1 MNSLSDTAKLSV
13 SLQEG
18 SSQCLDRSDEHLSSS
33 SMTSGISFQKSVHSL
48 AVDQSETRIL
58 ANSSNNI
65 PTVTQTPLDDHPLTT
80 SLLEVNQTT
89 KNDNKSYKY
98 IKSTSKLNS
107 FKASL
112 YTFGDNS
119 QHVTLHNESK
129 SNAADDN
136 IAVDSSKHL
145 SILDTINMKAVYQ
158 RNDPEIS
165 GSTLTHQ
172 NHHQSNKAEYTTDHH
187 IRPTIS
193 SQTNPSTSGVRRFI
207 HTFLSSAMDL
217 KVFGE
222 PVPANEHPQ
231 LIVCDESC
239 ITILKQFYISQSL
252 SNESTSKGSDCSR
265 PPASVCQLLLANP
278 DIYVNDREFT
288 SIIAFALTTSEY
300 ERKLLTSDV
309 QLGQSALAN
318 FKEIEDES
326 AAIRTDISDLGNI
339 DEHEK
344 ANVILDNEVPVVNPG
359 DYESSV
365 KSDIHQEVNNSKA
378 PTSSHLTT
386 PRDQKLSGLTSSHSP
401 NLPTGAHHSASSTS
415 LGNDKSN
422 VSRSRHIK
430 IQFSDSSTNFFCC
443 IYYASE
449 FFRLRQLVMPN
460 GDMTFIQSLSR
471 CYHWDARGG
480 KSGSLFMKTRDER
493 FVIKELS
500 SIEMKTFHEISQ
512 EYFDYLI
519 TAALDQ
525 RLCVLSRILGIF
537 HVGFKNSAS
546 GEAHRFDVL
555 VMENLF
561 HGRTHLAYI
570 YDLKGSLRK
579 RLADESSNNITLS
592 TNTATCNTDPAQE
605 MDETVSNSAIS
616 SSGLAFSTK
625 DNGLPSEIDKKHIPV
640 LLDQNLLNASID
652 NPLYLRVHSKNALA
666 HCLNTDTTFLANLFI
681 MDYSLLVGVDTTSNQ
696 LVVGLIDYLRKFTLD
711 KRLEMII
718 KQTITSAQG
727 PMPTIL
733 TPDLYRERFLYQLHS
748 YFPLLPDQWYD
759 SLAEHTE
766 GWRVRTRRKAVG
778 KKQ

>member
-1 MNSLSDTAKLSV
+1 MFRFNEYELLMKRIEKNIRDTRKKGTSSNASTTHTTSVNQLSAIHHSTPIQIAVTTTTPTTPAKEAMTTTLQTTSAKTLSNANSMNSLSDTAKLSV

-172 NHHQSNKAEYTTDHH
+172 NHHQSNKAESTTDHH

-300 ERKLLTSDV
+300 ERKLVDLHSTLQVSTQLTSDV
-309 QLGQSALAN
+309 QLGQSALAKY
-318 FKEIEDES
+318 F
-326 AAIRTDISDLGNI
+326 
-339 DEHEK
+339 H
-344 ANVILDNEVPVVNPG
+344 V
-359 DYESSV
+359 
-365 KSDIHQEVNNSKA
+365 
-378 PTSSHLTT
+378 
-386 PRDQKLSGLTSSHSP
+386 
-401 NLPTGAHHSASSTS
+401 
-415 LGNDKSN
+415 
-422 VSRSRHIK
+422 
-430 IQFSDSSTNFFCC
+430 IQFILPFTFSKT
-443 IYYASE
+443 
-449 FFRLRQLVMPN
+449 QL
-460 GDMTFIQSLSR
+460 
-471 CYHWDARGG
+471 
-480 KSGSLFMKTRDER
+480 
-493 FVIKELS
+493 
-500 SIEMKTFHEISQ
+500 
-512 EYFDYLI
+512 
-519 TAALDQ
+519 
-525 RLCVLSRILGIF
+525 
-537 HVGFKNSAS
+537 
-546 GEAHRFDVL
+546 
-555 VMENLF
+555 
-561 HGRTHLAYI
+561 
-570 YDLKGSLRK
+570 
-579 RLADESSNNITLS
+579 
-592 TNTATCNTDPAQE
+592 
-605 MDETVSNSAIS
+605 
-616 SSGLAFSTK
+616 
-625 DNGLPSEIDKKHIPV
+625 
-640 LLDQNLLNASID
+640 
-652 NPLYLRVHSKNALA
+652 
-666 HCLNTDTTFLANLFI
+666 
-681 MDYSLLVGVDTTSNQ
+681 NQ
-696 LVVGLIDYLRKFTLD
+696 IN
-711 KRLEMII
+711 
-718 KQTITSAQG
+718 
-727 PMPTIL
+727 
-733 TPDLYRERFLYQLHS
+733 
-748 YFPLLPDQWYD
+748 
-759 SLAEHTE
+759 
-766 GWRVRTRRKAVG
+766 
-778 KKQ
+778 